1 MYLLGDIVPELGRG
15 IEVIFMH
22 FPELVRQGEKSAG
35 EEPFGKHV
43 FRGVVYEH
51 IVRNGL
57 NAFLK
62 FAQIGRTAVFL
73 PVLVPEDEVS
83 ELEFFPDVLGQL
95 DDQCLRI
102 FLQKANPEL
111 FGDFRH
117 VALG

>member
-1 MYLLGDIVPELGRG
+1 M
-15 IEVIFMH
+15 IFMH
-22 FPELVRQGEKSAG
+22 FPELVSQGEKSAG

-51 IVRNGL
+51 VVRNGL
-57 NAFLK
+57 NALLK

-73 PVLVPEDEVS
+73 SLLVPEDEVP

-102 FLQKANPEL
+102 FLQKTNPEL
-111 FGDFRH
+111 SGDFRH